1 MICENK
7 EWEAKWPGDIKQSFT
22 KMLNSANMYPWYRD
36 SMSQLGQFCS
46 GNNLPAPTAA
56 HIKTENGYNDCM
68 LALEYAQNKVRKKN
82 LSKSLRKLEFSW
94 EKNYY
99 ILKQK

>member
-1 MICENK
+1 
-7 EWEAKWPGDIKQSFT
+7 
-22 KMLNSANMYPWYRD
+22 MLNSANMYPWYRD

-68 LALEYAQNKVRKKN
+68 LALEYAQNKVRKKK
-82 LSKSLRKLEFSW
+82 LVKIIKEIRVQLRKELLHSKAKIGSGW
-94 EKNYY
+94 TKV
-99 ILKQK
+99 LD